1 MKHREVQ
8 AEMKKLV
15 QQLMVLAMVGA
26 LSAGAFAQKG
36 GGKGRPP
43 KDPGKVVTPD
53 KRPTP
58 PPQNSN
64 RPKPPDNKKKP

>member
-1 MKHREVQ
+1 MHREAK

-15 QQLMVLAMVGA
+15 QELMVLLMIGVAT
-26 LSAGAFAQKG
+26 AGAFAQKPD
-36 GGKGRPP
+36 KGRPP

-58 PPQNSN
+58 PPNTN
-64 RPKPPDNKKKP
+64 RPKPDKKKP